1 MPALSETLRKESP
14 QGFTPV
20 VTAPA
25 RPPIGALPG
34 LNNNFKNN
42 PCIRTPLP
50 PINAGPDTL
59 RQFNQDGIVPMRR
72 VLPLPVSNGLGGASV
87 TNNNT
92 TVVSSGGG
100 GGSTVSLAA
109 KVVVVKTSLLG
120 PSATFRQTVAMP
132 AKSFQLL
139 SCIATGA
146 CEVRTYGSASAMAAD
161 STRALDAPLAAEL
174 SNGLLSDVVLDTAPY
189 QWAWQNRIGANS
201 DNPQTNN
208 LYVSITNLSSSTA
221 SPVVSV
227 TFLPL
232 ES

>member
-59 RQFNQDGIVPMRR
+59 RQFNQDGVIPMRR
-72 VLPLPVSNGLGGASV
+72 VLPLPVGNGQGGTSV

-100 GGSTVSLAA
+100 GGSTASLAA

-120 PSATFRQTVAMP
+120 PSAALRQTVAMP

-146 CEVRTYGSASAMAAD
+146 CEVRIYGSASAMTTD